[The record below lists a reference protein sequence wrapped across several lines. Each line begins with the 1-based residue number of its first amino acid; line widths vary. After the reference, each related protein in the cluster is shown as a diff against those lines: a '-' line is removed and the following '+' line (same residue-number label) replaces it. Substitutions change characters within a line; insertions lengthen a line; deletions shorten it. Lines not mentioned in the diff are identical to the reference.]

1 MKEKLNNKEFINKN
15 IRIWFANC
23 SDDICKDTIKQFANE
38 IVYDIFLNAPLKDL
52 ENLIQYRKQRD
63 LTNNKS
69 KKDFYLYRKI
79 KALANKYIEN
89 FIHYSYNLIEN
100 VIY

>member
-1 MKEKLNNKEFINKN
+1 MKEKFNNKEYIYKN

-23 SDDICKDTIKQFANE
+23 SDDICKDTIQQFANE

-52 ENLIQYRKQRD
+52 EKLVEYRKQRD
-63 LTNNKS
+63 LTNNRDI
-69 KKDFYLYRKI
+69 KDFYLYRKI
-79 KALANKYIEN
+79 KALANKYIKN
-89 FIHYSYNLIEN
+89 FIPYSYNFIEN